1 MLAQKKWTGEF
12 LSVLKGEARLRF
24 GMIWLKIDYFRIENK
39 LTAAI
44 EAGPDGKPDWKTRIM
59 CNFVTD
65 YIDVSIYQ

>member
-1 MLAQKKWTGEF
+1 MKFTFRVENF
-12 LSVLKGEARLRF
+12 T
-24 GMIWLKIDYFRIENK
+24 RIENK

-65 YIDVSIYQ
+65 YIDVSINNLHKNVNLVH